1 MRKALPSYPYG
12 VKHLR
17 SLKFLTQLLLT
28 SALSNLCGKALCVS
42 APELYEPTIFF
53 TSKMVE
59 TWEKKVEKTGTYYP
73 VQIEKVALSA
83 VNIFGLLQYKKISSC
98 RIQHLTGS
106 YGLQKDKH
114 NVVTLPYELFAQYIT
129 VEL

>member
-1 MRKALPSYPYG
+1 MLLCSHYSLVCLCLQFPTDLQ
-12 VKHLR
+12 KH
-17 SLKFLTQLLLT
+17 
-28 SALSNLCGKALCVS
+28 GHVS

-106 YGLQKDKH
+106 YGLQKDTH